1 MQYPDPMRPTI
12 TLGRDEHRQLLIVAM
27 SAMGHTAD
35 DSDYMHHELD
45 RAALVADRSLPR
57 DVVRVGSRVTY
68 RADSGRARTVTLSY
82 LDDADLT
89 LGHISV
95 MSPVGA
101 ALIGLR
107 PGQSITRMGWD
118 GAFARFSVLSVMSPD
133 EHRRSQLR
141 SSFQRRRSPAP
152 T

>member
-1 MQYPDPMRPTI
+1 MQFPDPMRPSI

-35 DSDYMHHELD
+35 DSDYLHHELD
-45 RAALVADRSLPR
+45 RAAVVADRSLPR
-57 DVVRVGSRVTY
+57 DIARVGSRVTY
-68 RADSGRARTVTLSY
+68 RADGGRPRTVTLSY
-82 LDDADLT
+82 PDEANPT
-89 LGHISV
+89 LGRLSV

-118 GAFARFSVLSVMSPD
+118 GAFARFSVISVIPPD
-133 EHRRSQLR
+133 DRN
-141 SSFQRRRSPAP
+141 
-152 T
+152 